1 MRQRFIQDRET
12 GELVPVEQCR
22 PKERMHYIQ
31 PDIGGY
37 KSMASGQWISSRSK
51 HREELRRHG
60 LIEVGNEI
68 NAITKNRPKA
78 PDRELR
84 KRQIADAINNR

>member
-1 MRQRFIQDRET
+1 MRQRYIQDRET
-12 GELVPVEQCR
+12 GELIPVEDYR
-22 PKERMHYIQ
+22 PKAHLHFIM
-31 PDIGGY
+31 PDIQGY
-37 KSMASGQWISSRSK
+37 KSMASGEYITSRSK

-68 NAITKNRPKA
+68 SAITKNRPKL

-84 KRQIADAINNR
+84 KRQIADVLNNR